1 MKKVGMIN
9 GEISSVISRMGHL
22 DMLTI
27 ADAGLPVPSHV
38 PRIDLALKPG
48 TPGFLETLE
57 VILGDLFVER
67 AYLSKEILDISPAVY
82 TSIKALLPDVE
93 LVLLPHG
100 EFKALTGST
109 KAIVRTAEYT
119 PYSNI
124 ILASGAWGFKQ

>member
-1 MKKVGMIN
+1 
-9 GEISSVISRMGHL
+9 MGHL

-82 TSIKALLPDVE
+82 TGIKALLPDVE
-93 LVLLPHG
+93 LVLLPHA

-109 KAIVRTAEYT
+109 KAVVRTAEYT
-119 PYSNI
+119 LYSNI

>member
-38 PRIDLALKPG
+38 LRIDLALKPG

-93 LVLLPHG
+93 LVLLPHA

-109 KAIVRTAEYT
+109 KAVVRTAEYT